1 MQFCAHY
8 VQTPIELTPKFGIQV
23 SAVLKSGLRQVIAF
37 ESVSV
42 HNLLQDKPLY
52 HIK

>member
-1 MQFCAHY
+1 VQYCAHY
-8 VQTPIELTPKFGIQV
+8 VQIPIEFTPKFGIQV
-23 SAVLKSGLRQVIAF
+23 SAVLKSGLT
-37 ESVSV
+37 V